1 MSIHSIPDLV
11 IKNANVIT
19 IDKNLPKA
27 ESFAIKNGKFIAI
40 GSNSD
45 IENITTSNTKIYN
58 AENKTIIPGLI
69 DAHIH
74 VLSSGIRHV
83 MAADCSVDDI
93 TTVSNLLKKQIS
105 KTPKGE
111 WVQGFKYDDTKT
123 KEKRFINNKDLDEV
137 APNHPVIIR
146 HRGGHTAYVNSMA
159 LSLAKIYKN
168 SPDPEG
174 GHIEKDAISGE
185 LTGRLLESATSA
197 IENLIPNKFTKA
209 DYQEGAKIISDM
221 MAKTGI
227 TSVTDAGTGA
237 RSLQSYQDAHEHNE
251 LKTRIYCM
259 IRSYA
264 IDEII
269 QTGKKK
275 WIFDFLRH

>member
-83 MAADCSVDDI
+83 MAADCSVSDI

-111 WVQGFKYDDTKT
+111 WVQGFKYDDTKI
-123 KEKRFINNKDLDEV
+123 KENRDLYKEDLD
-137 APNHPVIIR
+137 
-146 HRGGHTAYVNSMA
+146 A
-159 LSLAKIYKN
+159 LS
-168 SPDPEG
+168 
-174 GHIEKDAISGE
+174 
-185 LTGRLLESATSA
+185 T
-197 IENLIPNKFTKA
+197 
-209 DYQEGAKIISDM
+209 
-221 MAKTGI
+221 
-227 TSVTDAGTGA
+227 
-237 RSLQSYQDAHEHNE
+237 EHPIMVSH
-251 LKTRIYCM
+251 R
-259 IRSYA
+259 A
-264 IDEII
+264 
-269 QTGKKK
+269 
-275 WIFDFLRH
+275 